1 MNNAQ
6 QILMQSIP
14 YNVEEIFNQICQYK
28 IFEVNLKRAIL
39 MNDKSN
45 IYKVRFINSAWFE
58 KWKKISGYEGIK
70 DELYMNQSIPE
81 NYKNCINNYYNV
93 VQNLEITE
101 KLDPNINNHIIFS
114 GFNHSIGRFEINPTA
129 NFELISPELW
139 HCFAPKN
146 SNNINRGTTIELG
159 IDYLTKN
166 SLIVHLNKNSCYI
179 LFWKSNEQKIGKLIF
194 IFEDENKKFLGL
206 KALKNIG
213 INNFNICFLDDLKTE
228 KEVDLNQIHFKVINR
243 NKDNYIN
250 LNNNDNIN
258 NNYEI
263 ENDTPVGLDN
273 IGLTCYMN
281 SALQSLVNIPKLSDY
296 FLNTDIDE
304 DNQILSHAYL
314 QVVKNLLRKTKESK
328 TINSYA
334 PVEFGGIAGTYPLF
348 QGLAGDSIDMV
359 RYFLQTIHNEL
370 NFKTKDNYFS
380 KYYINN
386 CNNNFRA
393 QKLNNFLNSFTK
405 NNQSI
410 ITNTFFFLEN
420 SQLKCCNCGN
430 ISGSF
435 GCLSDIIFPLE
446 EIRKYKI
453 NKYGINENVVYL
465 LEGFEY
471 YQRQS
476 NISGESQIAC
486 NFCGFQSNAIQCN
499 ILYSL
504 PDILIINL
512 NRGKGNI
519 YNVGINYE
527 ERIDLSKQVE
537 TNIENNTYR
546 LISIITHF
554 GESGTSGHFI
564 SFCYVQSK
572 KKWYEFND
580 SIVTESSFEEASTKG
595 DSYVLFYQRE

>member
-1 MNNAQ
+1 MNNGLQ
-6 QILMQSIP
+6 LMQNIP

-39 MNDKSN
+39 MNDNSN
-45 IYKVRFINSAWFE
+45 IYKVRLINYSWFE
-58 KWKKISGYEGIK
+58 NWKKLSGYEGIK
-70 DELYMNQSIPE
+70 DELYMNQSIPD
-81 NYKNCINNYYNV
+81 NYKNCINNYFNV
-93 VQNLEITE
+93 IQNLEITG
-101 KLDPNINNHIIFS
+101 KLDPNINNTSIFS
-114 GFNHSIGRFEINPTA
+114 GINSYGRFEIDPLA

-139 HCFAPKN
+139 HSFVPKN
-146 SNNINRGTTIELG
+146 SNNINRGTTIELD
-159 IDYLTKN
+159 INYLTKN
-166 SLIVHLNKNSCYI
+166 SLIVHLTKNSCYI
-179 LFWKSNEQKIGKLIF
+179 LFWKTNEQKIGKLIF
-194 IFEDENKKFLGL
+194 IFENEKNKISGL
-206 KALKNIG
+206 QTLKNTG
-213 INNFNICFLDDLKTE
+213 INNFYICFLDDLINE
-228 KEVDLNQIHFKVINR
+228 KEINIPNIHCKVIDR
-243 NKDNYIN
+243 NKDKYIN
-250 LNNNDNIN
+250 LNNNDN
-258 NNYEI
+258 NYEI
-263 ENDTPVGLDN
+263 ENDIPVGLDN

-281 SALQSLVNIPKLSDY
+281 SALQSLVNIPKLTDY
-296 FLNTDIDE
+296 FLKADIDE
-304 DNQILSHAYL
+304 DNQILSYAYL
-314 QVVKNLLRKTKESK
+314 QVVKNLLRKTKDSK
-328 TINSYA
+328 DITSYS

-348 QGLAGDSIDMV
+348 QGLAGDSIDMI

-370 NFKTKDNYFS
+370 NFKTKENNLS

-386 CNNNFRA
+386 SGNNYRA
-393 QKLNNFLNSFTK
+393 QKLNNFLSSFTN

-420 SQLKCCNCGN
+420 SQLKCCNCNN

-453 NKYGINENVVYL
+453 NNYGINENFVNL

-471 YQRQS
+471 YQRES
-476 NISGESQIAC
+476 NIGGQSQIAC
-486 NFCGFQSNAIQCN
+486 NFCGFQCNAIQRN

-519 YNVGINYE
+519 YDVGIKYE
-527 ERIDLSKQVE
+527 EKIDLSKQVE

-546 LISIITHF
+546 LISIISHF

-580 SIVTESSFEEASTKG
+580 SIVTESNFQEASSKG
-595 DSYVLFYQRE
+595 NSYVLFYQRE